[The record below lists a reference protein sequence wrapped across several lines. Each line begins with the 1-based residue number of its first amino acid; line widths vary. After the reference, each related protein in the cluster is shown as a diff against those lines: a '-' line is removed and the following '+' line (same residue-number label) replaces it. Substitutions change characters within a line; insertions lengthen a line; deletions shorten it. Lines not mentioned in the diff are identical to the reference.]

1 MEREREIFINGL
13 TDENGNVEVEGCLR
27 RGVSKSIAE
36 EIFSEMESFAS
47 YAFNKSHAAAYA
59 NVSYKTAWLK
69 CRYPKEYMAAL
80 LTSVLDNFGKLA
92 SYTEECARLNIKVLP
107 PHVNYSMKSF
117 TVDGEN
123 IRFGLVAVKNIGKS
137 FIDDIIC
144 ERENGDFTSFYDFCK
159 RMYGK
164 NMNSRALE
172 SLVKCGAFDGMGYN
186 RREMVNSLKIV
197 LESCERD
204 YKRNITGQMSFF
216 DDMEEQDSPVNQLV
230 TSADDFS
237 VPEKLAMEKEIT
249 GMYLSGH
256 PVDRY
261 KDIISR
267 LKPDKIINICN
278 ADENRRYS
286 DGDRA
291 VVVGVLSNVKI
302 RTTKNNQTMA
312 TAVIEDRSGSIEVMI
327 FPQVFDKSGRLL
339 SDGSVVRIAGSVS
352 MREDEKVKLLCNDVT
367 GIKQLAQEITR
378 SNSDDGKSLRK
389 PETNTSARSNADNIS
404 DSKNKAHL
412 LYIRI
417 DNLQSEKFK
426 KVKNLLEIF
435 DGNTQVVFR
444 LTDTG
449 KKVSAPRSLW
459 VMLNEPLVRELKYIL
474 GDENVFVR

>member
-367 GIKQLAQEITR
+367 GIKQLYQEIAKG
-378 SNSDDGKSLRK
+378 NSDDGKSLRN
-389 PETNTSARSNADNIS
+389 PETNTSVRSNADNIS
-404 DSKNKAHL
+404 DSKNKTHL